1 MLLRSIHLLA
11 LSAGVVWAQQ
21 APLRSK
27 GSCLSSSN
35 PNTAAALSLCCP
47 TQDTEGKGTV
57 DGTVFTYACGKWAKS
72 SESVAQN
79 SGSPRDCAQLCAQ
92 DPTCVAASWNSMY
105 GRCYM
110 IREVTAFATYAD
122 PSGNFILL
130 AKSEEPPFDDPS
142 EADPAAIAQCN
153 NEKDAIRREMTNQC
167 EMEVQGQKA
176 AHQSTLRQA
185 EERCKEEKAQCEAD
199 KSRQVMA
206 AREQCDADKVGL
218 RRERDTCE
226 ADKSRQMTAAREQCD
241 SDKTALR
248 QDRDTC
254 EAEKREK
261 VQQGAAA
268 EKQCKSQVD
277 DLQRQVKDL
286 EDKVRSGSGAGSGG
300 MGTGTGTGTGSGSGS
315 GTDTGTGSGSGSG
328 TGGFV
333 QTGDPACEKISTY
346 SHCKPGCKNFAIDGV
361 KYELRCN
368 TFAERTDKARS
379 NAYATINECLA
390 NKCNKEADC
399 LGVSWTPDG
408 ACLFHYPKRA
418 GLAANIVP
426 KGGNWHH
433 VMKLR
438 S

>member
-1 MLLRSIHLLA
+1 MLLCSIHLLA

-72 SESVAQN
+72 SENVAQN

-92 DPTCVAASWNSMY
+92 DPTCVAASWNSR
-105 GRCYM
+105 GCYV
-110 IREVTAFATYAD
+110 IREGTAFETFPD
-122 PSGNFILL
+122 QTGKFILL

-142 EADPAAIAQCN
+142 AADPAAIAQCN

-176 AHQSTLRQA
+176 AHQGALRQA

-199 KSRQVMA
+199 KSRQV
-206 AREQCDADKVGL
+206 
-218 RRERDTCE
+218 
-226 ADKSRQMTAAREQCD
+226 TAAREQCD
-241 SDKTALR
+241 SDKAALR
-248 QDRDTC
+248 RDRDTC

-277 DLQRQVKDL
+277 DLQKQVKDL
-286 EDKVRSGSGAGSGG
+286 EDKVRSGSGSGSGG
-300 MGTGTGTGTGSGSGS
+300 TSTGTGS
-315 GTDTGTGSGSGSG
+315 GSGSGSG

-368 TFAERTDKARS
+368 TFAERTEKARL

-408 ACLFHYPKRA
+408 ACVFHYPKRA

-433 VMKLR
+433 VMKL
-438 S
+438 SS